1 MRLNLILKDR
11 NPTGTLKVSLTGAGV
26 VSGCLLR
33 DARRTGPAHN
43 GGNASRQPGSFCQ
56 EAAMNTHPTLILTLI
71 GPLALACGQ
80 LWYTGSQNG
89 RLGRVR

>member
-1 MRLNLILKDR
+1 
-11 NPTGTLKVSLTGAGV
+11 
-26 VSGCLLR
+26 
-33 DARRTGPAHN
+33 
-43 GGNASRQPGSFCQ
+43 
-56 EAAMNTHPTLILTLI
+56 MNTHLTLILTLI